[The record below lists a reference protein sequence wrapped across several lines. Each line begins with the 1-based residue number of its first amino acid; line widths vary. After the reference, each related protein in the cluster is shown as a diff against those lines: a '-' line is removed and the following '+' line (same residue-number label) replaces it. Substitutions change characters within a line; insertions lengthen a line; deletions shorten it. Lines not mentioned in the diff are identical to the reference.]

1 MVEKDQGQR
10 LRPSQRRTRSRQQ
23 QENRR
28 QRGMFLVGVAAILL
42 ILAIPAYGY
51 YDNIFSPPR
60 ETVVRVN
67 DTTFDLGYLVK
78 IMRMLQGG
86 GVTGTQDQSLGSLPF
101 QVVQTLADNELI
113 RQAAPRENITVTSQE
128 VDQEVRQRILGNVEE
143 EETPADQLEREF
155 QERYRRY
162 LTQIKISENDHR
174 QIVLNDLY
182 RERLRELLGQS
193 VASVLPHAH
202 LYTLPL
208 TASDSDEVA
217 DEVRTQFARGESFES
232 LLEQFVTNPDTVR
245 RGGEVGWVPQGAF
258 PELDSLIFE
267 DLEVGQLSDPI
278 LDFDPSS
285 GEGVT
290 TFYLVTERAEARALE
305 DQYREVLKSRSLQEW
320 LNRERAANDVRIP
333 FDSDQY
339 SWVIEQLQKSS
350 GR

>member
-1 MVEKDQGQR
+1 MAEKDRRQR
-10 LRPSQRRTRSRQQ
+10 VRPSQRRARSRLQ

-28 QRGMFLVGVAAILL
+28 QRGMFLVGMIAILL

-60 ETVVRVN
+60 QTVVTVN
-67 DTTFDLGYLVK
+67 NTTFNLGYLVK

-86 GVTGTQDQSLGSLPF
+86 GATGAQDQNLGSLPF

-113 RQAAPRENITVTSQE
+113 RQAAPRENIPVTSQE
-128 VDQEVRQRILGNVEE
+128 LDQEIRKRMLGDVGEE
-143 EETPADQLEREF
+143 GTPADQLEREF

-174 QIVLNDLY
+174 EIVLNDLY
-182 RERLRELLGQS
+182 RDRLRELLGQS
-193 VASVLPHAH
+193 VPSVLPHAH

-208 TASDSDEVA
+208 TAEDADEVA

-232 LLEQFVTNPDTVR
+232 LVEKFVAQQDLVR

-258 PELDSLIFE
+258 PELDSLLFE
-267 DLEVGQLSDPI
+267 ELEIGQLSDPI
-278 LDFDPSS
+278 MDFDPSTS
-285 GEGVT
+285 AGVT
-290 TFYLVTERAEARALE
+290 TIYLVAERAEAREVE
-305 DQYREVLKSRSLQEW
+305 DQYREILKSRSLQEW
-320 LNRERAANDVRIP
+320 LIQERVANDVRVP
-333 FDSDQY
+333 FNSDQY
-339 SWVIEQLQKSS
+339 AWVIAQLQKSS